1 MLGGGRSV
9 SAQLMPDVEI
19 AIREF
24 CEMGLHD
31 EVLLFHEWDTSIRQ
45 KVDKEFAIRYVDPQ
59 NEFTFREMWSMYCRI
74 ARCNFPEEYAYM
86 VAKEPRR
93 IERRNEM
100 IAELAPL
107 IEKYGFEVEV
117 DMDEGFSPW
126 NDDAES
132 SNEYKAIRISEEVPF

>member
-1 MLGGGRSV
+1 MEYNPSV
-9 SAQLMPDVEI
+9 E
-19 AIREF
+19 
-24 CEMGLHD
+24 
-31 EVLLFHEWDTSIRQ
+31 
-45 KVDKEFAIRYVDPQ
+45 
-59 NEFTFREMWSMYCRI
+59 EMWLLYCELACRY
-74 ARCNFPEEYAYM
+74 FPEKYAYM
-86 VAKEPRR
+86 VAEDPRR